1 MNTYILNPMP
11 INVQGN
17 TTKDDFI
24 RVGGNTGNM
33 IFYEAVKE
41 EVKYSDIINVK
52 TSRGHLMQKL

>member
-41 EVKYSDIINVK
+41 EVRLCPYNGVK
-52 TSRGHLMQKL
+52 